1 MRSSRLPRD
10 LTPNALSAGL
20 ARMRAEGRPV
30 ADLTLSNPTRAGIPY
45 PLDLLAPLADPAGLS
60 YEPEPFGL
68 ATARA
73 AVAADFARRGVAV
86 APDRVCLTASTS
98 EAYALLFKLLCD
110 PGDRVLVPQPSYPL
124 FEHLTALECVQAV
137 PYALELHGAWRLD
150 VAAIERSLDDR
161 TRAVLVVSP
170 NNPTGSI
177 VQSGELEELAAL
189 CASRGVALI
198 GDEVFADYR
207 LDGAAPA
214 VSVLQQ
220 SRALAFALGGLSKSV
235 GLPQVKVA
243 WIAVNGPDALVAE
256 ALAGLEIVADTF
268 LSVSTPAQVALPRLL
283 MHGAVVRHA
292 IRERTARNLSALTAA
307 VAAAPAVT
315 LLPPAG
321 GWCAVLQV
329 PSLVS
334 EEALVLALLEH
345 DGVLVQPGYFF
356 DFPREAFVVV
366 SLLVDPGVFDPAIAR
381 VLARATGSPGGPP

>member
-1 MRSSRLPRD
+1 M
-10 LTPNALSAGL
+10 
-20 ARMRAEGRPV
+20 

-45 PLDLLAPLADPAGLS
+45 PLDLLAPLADPAGLT

-68 ATARA
+68 VTARA

-98 EAYALLFKLLCD
+98 EAYALLCKLLCD

-124 FEHLTALECVQAV
+124 FEQLTALECVQAV
-137 PYALELHGAWRLD
+137 PYALELHGDWRLD
-150 VAAIERSLDDR
+150 LAAIERSLDDR

-170 NNPTGSI
+170 NNPTGS
-177 VQSGELEELAAL
+177 VVHTAELEALATL

-214 VSVLQQ
+214 VSALQQ

-243 WIAVNGPDALVAE
+243 WIGVSGPDAQVAE

-283 MHGAVVRHA
+283 MHGAVVRDA
-292 IRERTARNLSALTAA
+292 IRDRIARNLAALAAA
-307 VAAAPAVT
+307 VANEPAVT

-334 EEALVLALLEH
+334 EEALVLTLLER
-345 DGVLVQPGYFF
+345 DDVLVQPGYFF

-366 SLLVDPGVFDPAIAR
+366 SLLVDPGVFDPAVAR
-381 VLARATGSPGGPP
+381 LLARTTGRSGGLS